1 MSYRTFTEALKELNL
16 ELPATNAPRGSYAPA
31 IKAGDLL
38 FVAGQAPRVNGEL
51 KFSGRVGHELTIEQ
65 GREAAQLCALNVLGH
80 LAHATG
86 DDPSKVVTA
95 VRLAGVVNS
104 AEDFTAHSQVLDA
117 ASDLIAKV
125 LGTAGQHARIATGAS
140 SLPSGMAVEIE
151 AIFQLK

>member
-16 ELPATNAPRGSYAPA
+16 ALPAVNQPRGSYVPA
-31 IKAGDLL
+31 AKAGDL
-38 FVAGQAPRVNGEL
+38 FFIAGQAPRVNGEL
-51 KFSGRVGHELTIEQ
+51 KFSGRVGRDLSIDQ
-65 GREAAQLCALNVLGH
+65 GREAKQICALNVLSH
-80 LAHATG
+80 LAYATG
-86 DDPSKVVTA
+86 DDPSKVVAA

-125 LGTAGQHARIATGAS
+125 LGSAGQHARIATGAS

-151 AIFQLK
+151 AIFQLE